1 MKVERN
7 SRGRVTI
14 PKDPDVPMHTRY
26 TKIPCT
32 DLTVTPRIDAKQDG
46 RCDSPVA
53 PLEKATNPNVNTTG
67 ILTLLFQLERKAE
80 LHISTGVEA

>member
-1 MKVERN
+1 MTLERK
-7 SRGRVTI
+7 SRGCATI

-53 PLEKATNPNVNTTG
+53 PREKATDPYVNPTG
-67 ILTLLFQLERKAE
+67 SLTLLFQLERRVH
-80 LHISTGVEA
+80 LHVSTRDEA